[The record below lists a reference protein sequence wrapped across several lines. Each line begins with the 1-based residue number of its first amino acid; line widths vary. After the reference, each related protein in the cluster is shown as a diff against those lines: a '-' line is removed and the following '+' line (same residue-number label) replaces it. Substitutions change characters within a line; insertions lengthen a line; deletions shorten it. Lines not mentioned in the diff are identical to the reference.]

1 MKKKRP
7 PKKLSLPSE
16 PEPAATTWKYESI
29 NFEVAARNRKP
40 RKGRSDAKWAEQ
52 VASMA
57 KQERL
62 KREERERIQHE
73 VWELVNGK
81 VGDESEAIKL
91 IRYQAAGLS
100 GYAEELRNKAL
111 ADDSLAAFAADQ
123 LFQATEQM
131 VKALSEIAGTR
142 SKSLAAESN
151 ASSGLAAEGLHAIHA
166 HTQRELEMLRKREG
180 RKKSGTSR
188 THYDKDYRNFCDD
201 VLDAAMDHF
210 GRSNEV
216 FEAEVLP
223 KHPFAIG
230 NGKAADVLRSQWVRL
245 LTRIMKRR
253 HEAGDFKTPWRSRQT
268 QTSRIFNELW
278 DERVEARARK
288 HTRKYKLNLPE

>member
-1 MKKKRP
+1 MKKERP
-7 PKKLSLPSE
+7 PKKFSLPPE
-16 PEPAATTWKYESI
+16 VEPAATTWKYEVI
-29 NFEVAARNRKP
+29 NAEVAARNRKP
-40 RKGRSDAKWAEQ
+40 RKGQNKTKWATQ
-52 VASMA
+52 VAAMA
-57 KQERL
+57 KRMRL
-62 KREERERIQHE
+62 AQDEHDRIQHE
-73 VWELVNGK
+73 VWELVNRQ
-81 VGDESEAIKL
+81 VSDESEAIKL
-91 IRYQAAGLS
+91 IRYQSAGLTS
-100 GYAEELRNKAL
+100 YAEELRNKAL
-111 ADDSLAAFAADQ
+111 AGDPLAAFAADQ

-131 VKALSEIAGTR
+131 IKALGEIAGTR
-142 SKSLAAESN
+142 SNSPAAESN
-151 ASSGLAAEGLHAIHA
+151 VSSGLAAEGLHAIHA

-188 THYDKDYRNFCDD
+188 THYDKDYRNFCED

-210 GRSNEV
+210 SRSNEV
-216 FEAEVLP
+216 FEEELLP

-230 NGKAADVLRSQWVRL
+230 KGKAADVLRSQWVRL

-278 DERVEARARK
+278 NERVEARARK

>member
-16 PEPAATTWKYESI
+16 PEPAATTWTYESI

-40 RKGRSDAKWAEQ
+40 RKGQSKTKWAKQ
-52 VASMA
+52 VAAMA
-57 KQERL
+57 KRMRLAQE
-62 KREERERIQHE
+62 EHDRIQHE
-73 VWELVNGK
+73 VWELVNRQ
-81 VGDESEAIKL
+81 VSDESEAIKL
-91 IRYQAAGLS
+91 IRYQSAGLTS
-100 GYAEELRNKAL
+100 YAEELRNKAL
-111 ADDSLAAFAADQ
+111 AGDPLAAFAADQ

-131 VKALSEIAGTR
+131 VKALCEIAGTR
-142 SKSLAAESN
+142 SNSPVSESAA
-151 ASSGLAAEGLHAIHA
+151 AKHAAEGLHTVHA
-166 HTQRELEMLRKREG
+166 HTQRELEMLRKREA
-180 RKKSGTSR
+180 RRTLAKSSA
-188 THYDKDYRNFCDD
+188 HYDKDYRNFCED

-210 GRSNEV
+210 SRSNEV

>member
-1 MKKKRP
+1 MTKKSP
-7 PKKLSLPSE
+7 PKKLSPPPE
-16 PEPAATTWKYESI
+16 AEPAATTWEYESI
-29 NFEVAARNRKP
+29 NFEVAARNRK
-40 RKGRSDAKWAEQ
+40 RTKGRSDAKWAEQ
-52 VASMA
+52 MASMA
-57 KQERL
+57 KQMRL
-62 KREERERIQHE
+62 KQEEHDRIQHE

-91 IRYQAAGLS
+91 IRYQADGLS

-111 ADDSLAAFAADQ
+111 ADDSFAAFAADQ

-142 SKSLAAESN
+142 SNLAAAESN
-151 ASSGLAAEGLHAIHA
+151 ASAGLAAKGLHAIHA

-180 RKKSGTSR
+180 RKKSGTPR
-188 THYDKDYRNFCDD
+188 THYDKDYRKFCED
-201 VLDAAMDHF
+201 VVDAAMNHF
-210 GRSNEV
+210 SKSNEV
-216 FEAEVLP
+216 FEFEVLP

-230 NGKAADVLRSQWVRL
+230 QGKAADALRSQWVRL
-245 LTRIMKRR
+245 LTRVMKRR

-278 DERVEARARK
+278 DERVEAKARK
-288 HTRKYKLNLPE
+288 HTRRYKLNLPE

>member
-7 PKKLSLPSE
+7 PKKFSLPPE
-16 PEPAATTWKYESI
+16 VEPAATTWKYEVI
-29 NFEVAARNRKP
+29 NAEVAARNRKP
-40 RKGRSDAKWAEQ
+40 RKGQSKTKWATQ
-52 VASMA
+52 VAAMA
-57 KQERL
+57 KRMRL
-62 KREERERIQHE
+62 AQDEHDRIQHE
-73 VWELVNGK
+73 VWELVNRQ
-81 VGDESEAIKL
+81 VSDESEAIKL
-91 IRYQAAGLS
+91 IRYQSAGLTS
-100 GYAEELRNKAL
+100 YAEELRNKAL
-111 ADDSLAAFAADQ
+111 AGDPLAAFAADQ

-131 VKALSEIAGTR
+131 IKALGEIAGTR
-142 SKSLAAESN
+142 SNSPAAESN
-151 ASSGLAAEGLHAIHA
+151 VSSGLAAEGLHAIHA
-166 HTQRELEMLRKREG
+166 HTQRELEMLRKRED

-188 THYDKDYRNFCDD
+188 THYNKDYRNFCED

-210 GRSNEV
+210 SRSNEV
-216 FEAEVLP
+216 FEEELLP

-230 NGKAADVLRSQWVRL
+230 KGKAADVLRSQWVRL

-278 DERVEARARK
+278 NERVEARARK